1 MTSSV
6 SPDQSRSAAPVT
18 ANGAPGNPG
27 HPAAVALLPWG
38 AAEWAVI
45 VQPGSDSAD
54 ILRAVARMPAGLTF
68 AESFGDVDI
77 VLVYRAPPE
86 LAGDID
92 NDDPGPSRRGCA
104 NAALRVVLDL
114 HPCRPDSRWMT
125 GGERAAF
132 QAGQV
137 EALESVRRAI
147 LHALGVPPVS

>member
-6 SPDQSRSAAPVT
+6 SPDQSRSATPVT
-18 ANGAPGNPG
+18 ANGAPGSPG

-104 NAALRVVLDL
+104 NAALRMVLDL